1 MTAYH
6 HALILT
12 LEYVALVSHLQC
24 CNACAFML
32 CFTFSIADGQCS
44 YGDIRLANG
53 YIEQE
58 GRVEICV
65 DDVWGVICDDGWDKT
80 DAHIACQQLGYAE
93 QGMLQ
98 L

>member
-1 MTAYH
+1 MLWLVTSSAVLPVLLCC
-6 HALILT
+6 ALL
-12 LEYVALVSHLQC
+12 
-24 CNACAFML
+24 
-32 CFTFSIADGQCS
+32 FSIADGQCN
-44 YGDIRLANG
+44 YGEIRLANG

-80 DAHIACQQLGYAE
+80 DAHIACQQLGFAE

>member
-1 MTAYH
+1 MLWLVTTGPASAVMPVLLYY
-6 HALILT
+6 ALL
-12 LEYVALVSHLQC
+12 
-24 CNACAFML
+24 
-32 CFTFSIADGQCS
+32 FSITVDGQCS
-44 YGDIRLANG
+44 YGDIRLVSG

-93 QGMLQ
+93 QGIIIV
-98 L
+98 